1 MLRLFWTFTVQK
13 NNCLEND
20 YSPTLN
26 RKNEDMAGVEEIY
39 YEPSD
44 NLVVTD
50 HMNLGQEHF
59 LKLDDGGSEIYW
71 SLGYD
76 ITHNYNWVVE
86 LKLKIN
92 NSIDEKNCS

>member
-1 MLRLFWTFTVQK
+1 MSDEEFPKAIMIKKYFVLSLFWTFTVQK

-20 YSPTLN
+20 YSPTVN

-50 HMNLGQEHF
+50 YMNLGQEYF
-59 LKLDDGGSEIYW
+59 LK
-71 SLGYD
+71 
-76 ITHNYNWVVE
+76 
-86 LKLKIN
+86 
-92 NSIDEKNCS
+92 